1 MNTTRTTGKGGGRAA
16 SVGEMRT
23 KGSSRRMWTTLRLYG
38 LIVCFGSGMVWLHSK
53 TLLSPPLRESI
64 IGTANHH
71 FPYEDDKYN
80 DARKDEDADDETP
93 TDDPANY
100 DDTGIHGPVHDE
112 TPPRTRIVN
121 QKPTQTTQNQA
132 APDHRDQQD
141 DPRPMLILH
150 VGPPQDGHHHDPRRL
165 KSLCARISGTG

>member
-53 TLLSPPLRESI
+53 TLLSPSLRESI

-71 FPYEDDKYN
+71 FPYEYDEYYDARN
-80 DARKDEDADDETP
+80 DADADDETP
-93 TDDPANY
+93 TDDPAKY

-112 TPPRTRIVN
+112 TPPRTRIVH

-150 VGPPQDGHHHDPRRL
+150 GMSYIGRFCYILLRRCCHL
-165 KSLCARISGTG
+165 L